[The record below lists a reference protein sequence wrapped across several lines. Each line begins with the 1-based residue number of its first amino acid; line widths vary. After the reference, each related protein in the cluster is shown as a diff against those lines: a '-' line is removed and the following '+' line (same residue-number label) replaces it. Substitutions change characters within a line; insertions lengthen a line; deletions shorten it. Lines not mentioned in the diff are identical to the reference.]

1 VPLSSALSKASTAT
15 LGRALEYSEGDLQRI
30 MSPGHFVEVRTT
42 FGGPAPAETSRA
54 IAESRRLLKNDRDH
68 WKTRRD
74 RLEKAEADLTA
85 RAKAL

>member
-1 VPLSSALSKASTAT
+1 
-15 LGRALEYSEGDLQRI
+15 

-42 FGGPAPAETSRA
+42 FGGPAPAETARA
-54 IAESRRLLKNDRDH
+54 IAESKRLLDADRDN
-68 WKTRRD
+68 WTARRS